1 MGNVIK
7 CEIPLKMV
15 GKVQSRRL
23 GAEQEE
29 DDDAKPDDAEHDEQ
43 EDKVENRFN
52 GSFQLTGIV

>member
-7 CEIPLKMV
+7 CEIPLKIV
-15 GKVQSRRL
+15 QKVQSRRF
-23 GAEQEE
+23 GAEKEE
-29 DDDAKPDDAEHDEQ
+29 DAKPDDDDNDEQ